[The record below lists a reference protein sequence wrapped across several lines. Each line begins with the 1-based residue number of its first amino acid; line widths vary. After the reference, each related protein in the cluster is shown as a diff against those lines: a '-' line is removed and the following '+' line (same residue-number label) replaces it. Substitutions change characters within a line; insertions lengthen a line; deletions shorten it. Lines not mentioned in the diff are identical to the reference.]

1 MTTEKKNHVSR
12 ISEKAPNRRREC
24 RYEACKAVTLNHKA
38 MTERN
43 YDMFMIASYIDENY
57 ITERFHKAG
66 KYTEYVSGNVY
77 TMTEKQTIKAY
88 EMAARQVIRDIESFV
103 NTHNVNALIRLVKG
117 IMSQKDGY
125 TFTDRTEKIIKAF
138 CTDHG
143 GKMSDVISVSTSPL
157 ENKYCQERA
166 KIENSICS
174 HCYSIDFNT
183 YRKGLKAKLKRN
195 TALFTTEVIPV
206 REWPVLPAFIEIFRL
221 EAFGDLGNVIQ
232 AQNYINFCKA
242 NENRL
247 YNNCMFALWTKNIFL
262 LTAAFKYT
270 EKPGNMII
278 IYSSP
283 CVNLPAEKALNIP
296 FIDKVFT
303 VYDNKETAEEH
314 NAKINCGANNCN
326 TCRRCYSRRTA
337 KLVNELLK

>member
-1 MTTEKKNHVSR
+1 
-12 ISEKAPNRRREC
+12 
-24 RYEACKAVTLNHKA
+24 
-38 MTERN
+38 
-43 YDMFMIASYIDENY
+43 
-57 ITERFHKAG
+57 
-66 KYTEYVSGNVY
+66 
-77 TMTEKQTIKAY
+77 MTEKQCIKGY
-88 EMAARQVIRDIESFV
+88 ENATRQVIRDIESFI

-117 IMSQKDGY
+117 IMSQKDGSTY
-125 TFTDRTEKIIKAF
+125 TDRTEKIIKAF
-138 CTDHG
+138 CVDHG

-174 HCYSIDFNT
+174 HCYSIQFNE
-183 YRKGLKAKLKRN
+183 YRSSLREKLAKN
-195 TALFTTEVIPV
+195 TELFTTEVIPV
-206 REWPVLPAFIEIFRL
+206 NEWPVFPAFIEIFRL

-242 NENRL
+242 NNNDL
-247 YNNCMFALWTKNIFL
+247 YNHCKFALWTKNIFL
-262 LTAAFKYT
+262 LTATFKYT

-296 FIDKVFT
+296 FIDKIFT
-303 VYDNKETAEEH
+303 VWDNKETAENNH
-314 NAKINCGANNCN
+314 ARINCGARNCN

-337 KLVNELLK
+337 KLINELLK

>member
-1 MTTEKKNHVSR
+1 MTTEKKKPVPR
-12 ISEKAPNRRREC
+12 IRENATNRR
-24 RYEACKAVTLNHKA
+24 YSVKMDAVKNTVISHRT
-38 MTERN
+38 MTGRN
-43 YDMFMIASYIDENY
+43 YDIGMISDYINEDY
-57 ITERFHKAG
+57 ITARFHKVG

-77 TMTEKQTIKAY
+77 TMTEKQCIKAY
-88 EMAARQVIRDIESFV
+88 ETAARKVIKDIESFT
-103 NTHNVNALIRLVKG
+103 NTHNVNALIRIVKG
-117 IMSQKDGY
+117 IMSQKDGSTY
-125 TFTDRTEKIIKAF
+125 TERTEKIIKAF

-143 GKMSDVISVSTSPL
+143 GKMADVISVSTSPL

-166 KIENSICS
+166 AIESSVC
-174 HCYSIDFNT
+174 HYCYSIQFNE

-195 TALFTTEVIPV
+195 TELFTTEVIPV
-206 REWPVLPAFIEIFRL
+206 KEWPVFPAFIEIFRL

-242 NENRL
+242 NDND
-247 YNNCMFALWTKNIFL
+247 YNNCKFALWTKNIFL

-303 VYDNKETAEEH
+303 VWDNKETAEKH
-314 NAKINCGANNCN
+314 NARINCGARNCN

-337 KLVNELLK
+337 KLINELLK

>member
-1 MTTEKKNHVSR
+1 MTDKNKATR
-12 ISEKAPNRRREC
+12 IRVNAPNRRREC
-24 RYEACKAVTLNHKA
+24 KYTAVQAVTLNHKA
-38 MTERN
+38 MTGRN
-43 YDMFMIASYIDENY
+43 YDPFMIASYVNEND
-57 ITERFHKAG
+57 ITARFHKVG

-88 EMAARQVIRDIESFV
+88 ETAARQVIRDIESFT
-103 NTHNVNALIRLVKG
+103 NTHNVNALARLVKG
-117 IMSQKDGY
+117 IMSQKDGATY
-125 TFTDRTEKIIKAF
+125 TARTEKIIKAF

-143 GKMSDVISVSTSPL
+143 GKMADVISVSTSPL
-157 ENKYCQERA
+157 LNPYCQERA
-166 KIENSICS
+166 KNENSICS
-174 HCYSIDFNT
+174 HCYSINFNE
-183 YRKGLKAKLKRN
+183 YRSSLREKLARN

-206 REWPVLPAFIEIFRL
+206 KEWPVFPAFIEIFRL

-242 NENRL
+242 NESGVYNR
-247 YNNCMFALWTKNIFL
+247 CMFALWTKNIML
-262 LTAAFKYT
+262 LKAAFKYT
-270 EKPGNMII
+270 EKPGNMIV

-283 CVNLPAEKALNIP
+283 CVNRPTLKALDIP

-303 VYDNKETAEEH
+303 VWDNKETAADNH
-314 NAKINCGANNCN
+314 VNINCGARNCN